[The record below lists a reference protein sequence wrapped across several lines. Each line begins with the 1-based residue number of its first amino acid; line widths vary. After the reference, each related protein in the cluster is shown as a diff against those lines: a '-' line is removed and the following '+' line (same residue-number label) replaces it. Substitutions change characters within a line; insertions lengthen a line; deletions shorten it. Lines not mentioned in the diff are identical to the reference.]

1 MCITIS
7 IFYLLIIIGPVVLYD
22 AYFSETDG
30 PMLMDH
36 VHCNGWENSIFD
48 CDNRVFP
55 NTGYCAPQWSM
66 GVICKDGKH
75 TKNYSINPKLTGFN
89 LINCTYNYNN

>member
-1 MCITIS
+1 MCSTICKL
-7 IFYLLIIIGPVVLYD
+7 YLLIIIGPVILYD

-30 PMLMDH
+30 PMLMNN

-48 CDNRVFP
+48 CDNQIYP
-55 NTGYCAPQWSM
+55 NINWCAPQWSM

-75 TKNYSINPKLTGFN
+75 GKNYNIKRALTVFSINEMYLQ
-89 LINCTYNYNN
+89 

>member
-1 MCITIS
+1 MGQVRVLQYIYCIFI
-7 IFYLLIIIGPVVLYD
+7 LIVIGPAVLYD

-48 CDNRVFP
+48 CENQIYP
-55 NTGYCAPQWSM
+55 NIGGCAPQWSM

-75 TKNYSINPKLTGFN
+75 GRIVVSSLN
-89 LINCTYNYNN
+89 